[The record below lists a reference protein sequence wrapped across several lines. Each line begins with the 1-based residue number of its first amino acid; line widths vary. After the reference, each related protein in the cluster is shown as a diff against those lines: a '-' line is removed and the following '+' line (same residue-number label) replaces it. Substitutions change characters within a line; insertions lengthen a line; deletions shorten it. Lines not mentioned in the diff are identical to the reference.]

1 MRENEDLNSVRVPA
15 GLSTENRLSGSP
27 TPGPAPLHPGTLPT
41 GAGKSSHTHNWVW
54 DVNTVVVR
62 EGSTRPWTLNQR
74 HKDTATVWEDLSSKK
89 CGPNMAWPQILDC
102 TPHLTLLLLAFYLYT
117 WWVFLTRTDFENSP
131 YEKDP
136 DAEKDWGQE
145 EKETTEDEMVGWYH
159 WLNGHEFEQTLGDGK
174 DREAWHSTVD
184 GVMKSGTW
192 LSDWTTT
199 IQFLSCLQPKDPP
212 DFFVAR
218 IRSPLSFEL
227 CASFVHPSS
236 KILPMQWFGYNC
248 VCVFY
253 LPSLLCGH
261 LKAGRLILFISA
273 SVGYLL

>member
-174 DREAWHSTVD
+174 GQGSLACWGPWSHKESDMTEQLNNNNWFWSRQIKHCIGISILGSESLMTLNFCRCVSGPDMRPQGGH
-184 GVMKSGTW
+184 GVVS
-192 LSDWTTT
+192 
-199 IQFLSCLQPKDPP
+199 
-212 DFFVAR
+212 
-218 IRSPLSFEL
+218 
-227 CASFVHPSS
+227 
-236 KILPMQWFGYNC
+236 
-248 VCVFY
+248 
-253 LPSLLCGH
+253 
-261 LKAGRLILFISA
+261 SA
-273 SVGYLL
+273 SKPV